1 MRRVSLFPRQ
11 RQGRSGGV
19 WAALVLV
26 VRRSLALVALLAALT
41 ASAPALAAPPP
52 ERIPDGYTVQRI
64 GAIRWMYPTSAEPEA
79 KDLAR
84 DVDSTWGALA
94 ERFGVRVSPD
104 LDLRI
109 ALNPEQMQALAPPG
123 RKLPSYASGV
133 AFPSEGLILMSFSA
147 PRSFER
153 PNMRKLLV
161 HELTHIALHRA
172 IAGADPMAP
181 RSQEA
186 SEEAIER
193 RIPRW
198 LSEGVAVHEAGENTI
213 DRIRVLWEGAL
224 GGRLVPLDQLDQRFS
239 AEHGTVDLAYAQSA
253 DLVSYIL
260 DGEGD
265 AIRFRV
271 LIAQM
276 RAGTEFEAAFS
287 KAYGF
292 SLLDLERA
300 WRDRVGRRFG
310 RWPSLLVG
318 LSALWAFGAVLL
330 FIGYVRVRRRHRRTL
345 DRWAVEEEAA
355 LVAAAPTAPPPPP
368 PVVSSPPSPRGPDD
382 VLDAWQEQKRRDG
395 ELPTVTH
402 EGRSYTLH

>member
-1 MRRVSLFPRQ
+1 M
-11 RQGRSGGV
+11 
-19 WAALVLV
+19 LV
-26 VRRSLALVALLAALT
+26 VRRVLALAVLIAGLAA
-41 ASAPALAAPPP
+41 SVPAAAAPPP
-52 ERIPDGYTVQRI
+52 EQMPPGYTVQRI
-64 GAIRWMYPTSAEPEA
+64 GAVRWTYPTSAEPEA

-84 DVDSTWGALA
+84 DVDATWGELA

-109 ALNPEQMQALAPPG
+109 ALNPEEMQALAPPG
-123 RKLPSYASGV
+123 RRLPSYASGV
-133 AFPSEGLILMSFSA
+133 AFPAEGLILMTFSA

-153 PNMRKLLV
+153 PNMRKLLI
-161 HELTHIALHRA
+161 HELTHVALHRA
-172 IAGADPMAP
+172 IAGNDAMDPAA
-181 RSQEA
+181 EA
-186 SEEAIER
+186 AIGR

-224 GGRLVPLDQLDQRFS
+224 GGRLVPLDQLDSRFS

-265 AIRFRV
+265 EIRFRV

-276 RAGTEFEAAFS
+276 RTGTDFEAAFS

-292 SLLDLERA
+292 SLEDLERA
-300 WRDRVGRRFG
+300 WRERIARRFG

-330 FIGYVRVRRRHRRTL
+330 FVGYVRVRRRHRRTL
-345 DRWAVEEEAA
+345 DRWQVEEEAA
-355 LVAAAPTAPPPPP
+355 LVAAPTPAPPPPP

>member
-11 RQGRSGGV
+11 RQGLR
-19 WAALVLV
+19 AF
-26 VRRSLALVALLAALT
+26 VRVAVSLLALLGTLATSFVAR
-41 ASAPALAAPPP
+41 AAPPP
-52 ERIPDGYTVQRI
+52 ERMPAGYTVERI
-64 GAIRWMYPTSAEPEA
+64 GSVRWTYPTSAEPEA
-79 KDLAR
+79 RELAGE
-84 DVDSTWGALA
+84 VESTWTELG
-94 ERFGVRVSPD
+94 ERFGVRVSPE
-104 LDLRI
+104 LDMRI
-109 ALNPEQMQALAPPG
+109 ALNPEQMQELAPPG
-123 RKLPSYASGV
+123 RRLPSYASGV
-133 AFPSEGLILMSFSA
+133 AFPDEGLILMSFSA

-161 HELTHIALHRA
+161 HELTHVALHRA
-172 IAGADPMAP
+172 IAG
-181 RSQEA
+181 QGEA
-186 SEEAIER
+186 SQDAER

-224 GGRLVPLDQLDQRFS
+224 AGRLVPIARLDQSFS
-239 AEHGTVDLAYAQSA
+239 SHHGTVDLAYAQSA
-253 DLVSYIL
+253 DLVAYIL

-276 RAGTEFEAAFS
+276 REGLAFEQAFT

-292 SLLDLERA
+292 SVDDLERA
-300 WRDRVGRRFG
+300 WRERVSRRFG
-310 RWPSLLVG
+310 RWPSMLVG
-318 LSALWAFGAVLL
+318 LSALWALGAVLL
-330 FIGYVRVRRRHRRTL
+330 FIGYVRVRRRQRRTL
-345 DRWAVEEEAA
+345 DRWAIEEEALA
-355 LVAAAPTAPPPPP
+355 QPLPAQPPPPP
-368 PVVSSPPSPRGPDD
+368 PVSNPPSPRGPDD

>member
-1 MRRVSLFPRQ
+1 MRRVSLFPRL
-11 RQGRSGGV
+11 RQSLGALVPAGMPRLLRPLF
-19 WAALVLV
+19 AALVVLIT
-26 VRRSLALVALLAALT
+26 LALGARAE
-41 ASAPALAAPPP
+41 AAPPP
-52 ERIPDGYTVQRI
+52 EQMPPGYTVQRI
-64 GAIRWMYPTSAEPEA
+64 GAIRWTFPTSAEPEA
-79 KDLAR
+79 KELAR
-84 DVDSTWGALA
+84 EVDSTWSDLA
-94 ERFGVRVSPD
+94 DRFGVRVSPD

-123 RKLPSYASGV
+123 RRLPSYASGV
-133 AFPSEGLILMSFSA
+133 AFPAEGLILISFSA
-147 PRSFER
+147 PRTFER
-153 PNMRKLLV
+153 PNMRKLLI
-161 HELTHIALHRA
+161 HELTHVALHRA
-172 IAGADPMAP
+172 IVGERETTESA
-181 RSQEA
+181 
-186 SEEAIER
+186 ER

-224 GGRLVPLDQLDQRFS
+224 AGRLVSIDRLDQSFS
-239 AEHGTVDLAYAQSA
+239 AQHGTVDLAYAQSA
-253 DLVSYIL
+253 DIVSYIL

-276 RAGTEFEAAFS
+276 RAGSAFEPAFT

-292 SLLDLERA
+292 SLADLERA
-300 WRDRVGRRFG
+300 WRERVARRFG
-310 RWPSLLVG
+310 RWPSMLVG

-330 FIGYVRVRRRHRRTL
+330 FIGYVRVRRRQRRTL
-345 DRWAVEEEAA
+345 DRWAIEEEA
-355 LVAAAPTAPPPPP
+355 LAAPLPVAPPPPP
-368 PVVSSPPSPRGPDD
+368 PVSNPPSPRGPDD

>member
-11 RQGRSGGV
+11 RQGLSVGV
-19 WAALVLV
+19 QAAISLVL
-26 VRRSLALVALLAALT
+26 RRGLGLLASLAVLAGLLGVAL
-41 ASAPALAAPPP
+41 PAHAAPPP
-52 ERIPDGYTVQRI
+52 DKMPPGYTVQRI
-64 GAIRWMYPTSAEPEA
+64 GAIRWTYPTSAEPEA

-84 DVDSTWGALA
+84 EVDATWTALA

-104 LDLRI
+104 LDLRL

-123 RKLPSYASGV
+123 RLLPSYASGV
-133 AFPSEGLILMSFSA
+133 AFPADGLILMSFSA
-147 PRSFER
+147 PQSFER

-161 HELTHIALHRA
+161 HELTHVALHRA
-172 IAGADPMAP
+172 IAGPDAEAP
-181 RSQEA
+181 GSDETV
-186 SEEAIER
+186 ER

-224 GGRLVPLDQLDQRFS
+224 GGRLVPLDQLDSRFS
-239 AEHGTVDLAYAQSA
+239 ATHGTVDLAYAQSA
-253 DLVSYIL
+253 DIVSYIL

-265 AIRFRV
+265 EIRFRV
-271 LIAQM
+271 LIAQL
-276 RAGTEFEAAFS
+276 RSGSDFEQAFS

-300 WRDRVGRRFG
+300 WRERVTRRFG

-318 LSALWAFGAVLL
+318 LSALWALGAVLL

-345 DRWAVEEEAA
+345 DRWAIEEDA
-355 LVAAAPTAPPPPP
+355 LVAAPSPGPPPPP
-368 PVVSSPPSPRGPDD
+368 PPAVSTPPSPRGPDD

>member
-1 MRRVSLFPRQ
+1 LFPRQ
-11 RQGRSGGV
+11 RQGRSGGARAAVMLV
-19 WAALVLV
+19 W
-26 VRRSLALVALLAALT
+26 RRVLALVVLVAGLAA
-41 ASAPALAAPPP
+41 SVPAVAAPPP
-52 ERIPDGYTVQRI
+52 EQMPPGYTVQRI
-64 GAIRWMYPTSAEPEA
+64 GAIRWTYPTSAEPEA

-84 DVDSTWGALA
+84 EVDATWSELA
-94 ERFGVRVSPD
+94 ERFGVRVAPD

-109 ALNPEQMQALAPPG
+109 ALNPEEMQSLAPPG
-123 RKLPSYASGV
+123 RRLPSYASGV
-133 AFPSEGLILMSFSA
+133 AFPAEGLILMTFSA

-161 HELTHIALHRA
+161 HELTHVALHRA
-172 IAGADPMAP
+172 IAGADATDPAV
-181 RSQEA
+181 EA
-186 SEEAIER
+186 AIER

-224 GGRLVPLDQLDQRFS
+224 GGRLVPLDQLDSRFS

-253 DLVSYIL
+253 DIVSYIL

-276 RAGTEFEAAFS
+276 RSGIDFEAAFS

-292 SLLDLERA
+292 SLEDLERA
-300 WRDRVGRRFG
+300 WRERVTRRFG

-355 LVAAAPTAPPPPP
+355 LVAAPSPAPPPPP
-368 PVVSSPPSPRGPDD
+368 PAVSSPPSPRGPDD

>member
-1 MRRVSLFPRQ
+1 MRRVSLFPRE

-19 WAALVLV
+19 RAAVLLFLC
-26 VRRSLALVALLAALT
+26 RALALVVLIAGLAA
-41 ASAPALAAPPP
+41 SGPAAAAPPP
-52 ERIPDGYTVQRI
+52 EQMPAGYTVERI
-64 GAIRWMYPTSAEPEA
+64 GAVRWTYPTSAEPEA

-84 DVDSTWGALA
+84 DVDSTWSELA
-94 ERFGVRVSPD
+94 ERFGVRVSPE

-109 ALNPEQMQALAPPG
+109 ALNPEEMQALAPPG
-123 RKLPSYASGV
+123 RRLPSYASGV
-133 AFPSEGLILMSFSA
+133 AFPAEGLILMTFSA

-161 HELTHIALHRA
+161 HELTHVALHRA
-172 IAGADPMAP
+172 IAGADAMDPAA
-181 RSQEA
+181 EA
-186 SEEAIER
+186 SIER

-224 GGRLVPLDQLDQRFS
+224 GGRLVPLDQLDSRFS
-239 AEHGTVDLAYAQSA
+239 AKHGTVDLAYAQSA

-265 AIRFRV
+265 EIRFRV

-276 RAGTEFEAAFS
+276 RSGADFEAAFS

-292 SLLDLERA
+292 SVEDLERA
-300 WRDRVGRRFG
+300 WRERITRRFG

-345 DRWAVEEEAA
+345 DRWQIEEEAA
-355 LVAAAPTAPPPPP
+355 LVAAPTPTPPPPP